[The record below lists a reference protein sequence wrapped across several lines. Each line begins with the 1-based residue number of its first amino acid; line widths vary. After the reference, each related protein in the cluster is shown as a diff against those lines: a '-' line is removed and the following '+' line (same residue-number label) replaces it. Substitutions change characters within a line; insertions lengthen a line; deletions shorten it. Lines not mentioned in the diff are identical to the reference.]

1 MVTREDLY
9 NEAEYVDIKEDV
21 RLECLQYGKVL
32 SVVMPRVK
40 EGYSA
45 AAECLIFVEFEAVE
59 GAMAAAKVLNGRKFA
74 ENVVHVAYVSGFILG
89 YLLLFSSFASLT
101 SVLFCVFT
109 V

>member
-1 MVTREDLY
+1 LQVLRLSNMVTREDLY
-9 NEAEYVDIKEDV
+9 NETEYADIKEDV

-59 GAMAAAKVLNGRKFA
+59 GAVAAAKVLNGRKFA
-74 ENVVHVAYVSGFILG
+74 ENVVHVAYVSKI
-89 YLLLFSSFASLT
+89 
-101 SVLFCVFT
+101 
-109 V
+109 